1 MYAIIFH
8 IIDGGRLVVNMKDII
23 KLTSKP
29 HIVKYKNTG
38 KIKIILTYCTK
49 YDKKYI
55 LLNTYETNNFK
66 LII

>member
-29 HIVKYKNTG
+29 HIVLNMIKNIYFT
-38 KIKIILTYCTK
+38 
-49 YDKKYI
+49 
-55 LLNTYETNNFK
+55 
-66 LII
+66 